1 MVNHPNR
8 SKHPTATPEGRAK
21 IGTDAVRAAIEFAG
35 EALKLTE
42 MSDELIRGTGI
53 LPAMRR
59 RIEAMQRFCAM
70 IEG

>member
-1 MVNHPNR
+1 MAVPIV
-8 SKHPTATPEGRAK
+8 TVEVRAK

-42 MSDELIRGTGI
+42 MPDEFIRGTSI

-59 RIEAMQRFCAM
+59 RIEAMEKFIAM
-70 IEG
+70 IEKK